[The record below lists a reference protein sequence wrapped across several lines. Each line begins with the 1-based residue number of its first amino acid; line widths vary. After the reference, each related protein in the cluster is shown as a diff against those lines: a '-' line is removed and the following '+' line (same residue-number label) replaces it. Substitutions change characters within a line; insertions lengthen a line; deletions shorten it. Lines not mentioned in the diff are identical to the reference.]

1 MKDGIKTTE
10 YSLSKKAFWTA
21 VVLPAVA
28 AAIQAIQGSGVVE
41 NPIALAA
48 IGVIGAVLTALGY
61 GVARTV
67 QKGQEQKRESVTIA
81 SMMAVNNLKAGAGPV
96 KKP

>member
-1 MKDGIKTTE
+1 MKDGKDTTE
-10 YSLSKKAFWTA
+10 YALSKKAFWSA
-21 VVLPAVA
+21 VILPALA

-41 NPIALAA
+41 NPIALASIA
-48 IGVIGAVLTALGY
+48 VVGAVLTALGY

-81 SMMAVNNLKAGAGPV
+81 SMMAVNSLDVAAPPA

>member
-1 MKDGIKTTE
+1 VKDGKETTE

-21 VVLPAVA
+21 VLLPGVA
-28 AAIQAIQGSGVVE
+28 AAIQAIQGSGMIQ
-41 NPIALAA
+41 NPTALAI

-67 QKGQEQKRESVTIA
+67 QKGQHQRRESVTIA
-81 SMMAVNNLKAGAGPV
+81 SMMATNALPAPPE
-96 KKP
+96 KKQ